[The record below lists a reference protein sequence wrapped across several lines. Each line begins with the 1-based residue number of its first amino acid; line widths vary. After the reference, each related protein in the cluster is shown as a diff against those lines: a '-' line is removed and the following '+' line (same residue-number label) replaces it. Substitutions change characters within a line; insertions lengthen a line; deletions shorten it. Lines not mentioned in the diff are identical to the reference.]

1 MGNRAVITTSKK
13 DLGLYLHWNGGRD
26 SIEAFLKY
34 CELQGFRTPEESSYG
49 WARLSQVIG
58 NFFGGTLSLGID
70 KYYKLDTNN
79 GDNGVYIIKDW
90 QIIGREYFEGY
101 EQREH
106 ILDLMLKAID
116 KKQPE
121 HMQLGEFLDAEEV
134 KVEDLKID
142 DIVFIYDRDKY
153 EKFRVEDFGIDRVVN
168 GTNVK
173 GIPYVNRYM
182 NNYAYSNNIN
192 NYILTPTIRRLNKA

>member
-1 MGNRAVITTSKK
+1 MGNRAVITTQSKK
-13 DLGLYLHWNGGRD
+13 IGLYLHWNGGRD

-34 CELQGFRTPEESSYG
+34 CELQQFTSPEKDFYG
-49 WARLSQVIG
+49 WARLSQVIS
-58 NFFGGTLSLGID
+58 NFFGGSLSIGID
-70 KYYKLDTNN
+70 EYYKLDTNN
-79 GDNGVYIIKDW
+79 YDNGVYIIKNW
-90 QIIGREYFEGY
+90 KIIGREYFEGLEQY
-101 EQREH
+101 EYK
-106 ILDLMLKAID
+106 LDLMLIAID
-116 KKQPE
+116 KKQPQ

-134 KVEDLKID
+134 KVENLKID

-153 EKFRVEDFGIDRVVN
+153 EKFRVEDFGQDRVIN

-182 NNYAYSNNIN
+182 NNYSYSNNIN